1 MSRNDLLSVEPGE
14 IPEDAAVLM
23 TVPFTAKLTKNG

>member
-14 IPEDAAVLM
+14 IPGGAVVLM
-23 TVPFTAKLTKNG
+23 TVPFAAELTGNG